1 MYFDNYFLNFFH
13 LRLYILCFCDM
24 NCFFF
29 VYFIFILLNY
39 LKEPLFVL
47 YIFFSSLLILPVV

>member
-13 LRLYILCFCDM
+13 LCLYILCFYDM

-29 VYFIFILLNY
+29 VYSIFILLNY
-39 LKEPLFVL
+39 LKEPIFVL
-47 YIFFSSLLILPVV
+47 YIFSSSLLILPVV